1 MKYNLTISKL
11 SAHTATTE
19 ILHEVS
25 LKAKPG
31 ETIVIMGQNGAGKST
46 LLRAI
51 AGVGDYT
58 VSAEQLL
65 LGETNLLKMKTDQRA
80 RAGLFLSYQEPIAI
94 PGLSYSEMLRS
105 ALEVRGEK
113 MTRSKYQLRLAECF
127 EKVGL
132 SSLVAERDINA
143 KCSGGEKKKLEIAQ
157 ILMTQPT
164 VALLDEI
171 DSGLDVDALKIVGK
185 SVTKYFNEENPGI
198 LLVTHYQ
205 RLLDYIKPTH
215 VHIMSNGHII
225 KSGNK
230 DLVKIIEKY
239 GYDSTNIIEE
249 NI

>member
-80 RAGLFLSYQEPIAI
+80 RVGLFLSYQEPIAI

-171 DSGLDVDALKIVGK
+171 DSGLDIDAAGRMSNVLKEYQAK
-185 SVTKYFNEENPGI
+185 SKCTYI
-198 LLVTHYQ
+198 IVTHNMRILHDLKPTQ
-205 RLLDYIKPTH
+205 VLIMKDGRIVRTGGSTLLDE
-215 VHIMSNGHII
+215 VRQNGF
-225 KSGNK
+225 KNVGT
-230 DLVKIIEKY
+230 E
-239 GYDSTNIIEE
+239 
-249 NI
+249 

>member
-11 SAHTATTE
+11 SARTAKTE
-19 ILHEVS
+19 ILHEVN

-51 AGVGDYT
+51 AGVGDFI
-58 VSAEQLL
+58 VNAEHLL
-65 LGETNLLKMKTDQRA
+65 LSEVNILKMKTDQRA
-80 RAGLFLSYQEPIAI
+80 RAGLFLSYQEPVAI

-132 SSLVAERDINA
+132 SSLVAERDVNA
-143 KCSGGEKKKLEIAQ
+143 NCSGGEKKKLEIAQ

-171 DSGLDVDALKIVGK
+171 DSGLDIDAAGRMSKVLKEYQTK
-185 SVTKYFNEENPGI
+185 SKCTYI
-198 LLVTHYQ
+198 IVTHNMRILHGLKPTQ
-205 RLLDYIKPTH
+205 VLIMKDGRIVRTGGSALLDEVRQNGFKNVGIK
-215 VHIMSNGHII
+215 
-225 KSGNK
+225 
-230 DLVKIIEKY
+230 
-239 GYDSTNIIEE
+239 
-249 NI
+249 